1 MFDKISFVYFTG
13 KMHLSF
19 SIGNGQPREPALYQL
34 YRRTVVPCQPGEVVR
49 EILCQSLLNLE
60 ISNSENDIQI
70 DRLLTKLQTKIS
82 WLLFIIIVIIY
93 SHKNKKHAGHRG
105 CIVNYTNKCPD
116 SKN

>member
-1 MFDKISFVYFTG
+1 
-13 KMHLSF
+13 MHFSF
-19 SIGNGQPREPALYQL
+19 SIGNGQPREPALCQL

-70 DRLLTKLQTKIS
+70 DRLLTKLQTQIS

-93 SHKNKKHAGHRG
+93 SHKNKNMQDTEVAL
-105 CIVNYTNKCPD
+105 
-116 SKN
+116 